1 MKNIFQPEFM
11 NVVERKT
18 ALLRGG
24 IPFIVEAAVSFGG
37 FSGKKTDEGHEA
49 DVMRFA
55 NRVPLLFDSGT
66 CAITIAAKNVEWKR
80 YNLDVEKMPISIF
93 VNVSSVHIPYT
104 GVGKESIAQE
114 DEIIEEIRLALM
126 EAARGV
132 QRYVSGKMK
141 AHHEATRYNTIMRYA
156 KQLSLDLSSIT
167 GKDQKSLEKAIEK
180 LVASKIP
187 KAAARKRKAPGSR
200 ALQRRQRR
208 NKPSPTKPDRTL
220 RTKSINI

>member
-1 MKNIFQPEFM
+1 MSDGKIAELRGVAKDIDFDKEPKQLTWEEAEKLIKAFKEVKWIAPESTHIKPIGEAQIRLAMKNIFEPEFM

-37 FSGKKTDEGHEA
+37 FSGKKTEEGHA
-49 DVMRFA
+49 ATIMRFA

-66 CAITIAAKNVEWKR
+66 CAITIASKNVHWKR
-80 YNLDVEKMPISIF
+80 YNLDVEKMPLSIF

-114 DEIIEEIRLALM
+114 EEIIEEIRLSLM

-132 QRYVSGKMK
+132 QRYVSGK
-141 AHHEATRYNTIMRYA
+141 
-156 KQLSLDLSSIT
+156 
-167 GKDQKSLEKAIEK
+167 
-180 LVASKIP
+180 
-187 KAAARKRKAPGSR
+187 
-200 ALQRRQRR
+200 
-208 NKPSPTKPDRTL
+208 
-220 RTKSINI
+220 